1 MAHGTDAVNGALATI
16 YGEAT
21 LRHFEVWAYPV
32 NPRQVAVGDSI
43 DLSKRLDG
51 RPTIRF
57 M

>member
-1 MAHGTDAVNGALATI
+1 VAHGTDAVNGALATI